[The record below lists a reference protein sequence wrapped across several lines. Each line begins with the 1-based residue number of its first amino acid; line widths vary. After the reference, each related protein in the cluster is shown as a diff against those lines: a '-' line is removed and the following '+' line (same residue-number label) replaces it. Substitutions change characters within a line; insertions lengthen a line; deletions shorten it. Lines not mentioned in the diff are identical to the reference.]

1 MRRLKWLWIAWAA
14 MALPL
19 SAAYAVDR
27 LLLAPACPACHAAQT
42 ETLPLFTPESDGLVR
57 IRASGMV
64 FRARVEGFA
73 ANPDG
78 EGVIL
83 LHGFPETSIMWAP
96 LMDKLAAAG
105 FRVVAFDQR
114 GYSPGARP
122 LRVNAYTSGRLAA
135 DVVAV
140 AHAVGFERFHVV
152 GHDFGGAI
160 AWIAAD
166 RFPHEVLTV
175 TSLST
180 PHPAALAEALETPA
194 AQWADSSYVLLY
206 RLPWLPELV
215 LGFNR
220 ASYLRHRNW
229 RFLPAA
235 QRDEY
240 ARVFGEPG
248 ALRGALNWY
257 RAFQFDSHD
266 PLGKITQPALFIWGN
281 EDGAFGRVAANKTA
295 NHVDGPFRQHSLK
308 AGHQLL
314 QEAPDQVADAVLSH
328 LTTWSQVSKAWTAA
342 LATAP
347 QDDGSPC
354 DQSRPH
360 CLNIVVAP
368 DGGALR
374 IRNTCDERQRGAV
387 RISCTGWAPEAFVE
401 FRFDLGAK
409 GEIAQ
414 QSNGFAAGACYYR
427 HRLCAPEAGK
437 N

>member
-1 MRRLKWLWIAWAA
+1 MTRFKWLWMAWALV
-14 MALPL
+14 ALPI

-27 LLLAPACPACHAAQT
+27 LLLAPACPTCHATQT
-42 ETLPLFTPESDGLVR
+42 KALPLFSDDADGLVR
-57 IRASGMV
+57 IRASGME
-64 FRARVEGFA
+64 FRSRVKGFA
-73 ANPDG
+73 ENPDG

-83 LHGFPETSIMWAP
+83 LHGFPETSIMWEP
-96 LMDKLAAAG
+96 LMDRLAASG

-122 LRVNAYTSGRLAA
+122 LRINAYTSGRLAA
-135 DVVAV
+135 DVIAV
-140 AHAVGFERFHVV
+140 AAAVGFDRFHVI

-160 AWIAAD
+160 AWITAD
-166 RFPHEVLTV
+166 HFPKAVMSV

-206 RLPWLPELV
+206 RLPWLPELF

-229 RFLPAA
+229 QWLPPE
-235 QRDEY
+235 QREEY

-295 NHVDGPFRQHSLK
+295 NYVDGPYQQLSLK
-308 AGHQLL
+308 AGHQLML
-314 QEAPDQVADAVLSH
+314 EVPEQVNEAVLAH
-328 LTTWSQVSKAWTAA
+328 LKTWSQVSKTWNAA
-342 LATAP
+342 LATDP
-347 QDDGSPC
+347 QDDGSAC

-360 CLNIVVAP
+360 CLNILVAP
-368 DGGALR
+368 DGGTVR
-374 IRNTCDERQRGAV
+374 IHNTCDERYRGAV
-387 RISCTGWAPEAFVE
+387 RIACTGWAPEAFVE

-409 GEIAQ
+409 DEVTQ
-414 QSNGFAAGACYYR
+414 HSSGFSAGDCYFR
-427 HRLCAPEAGK
+427 HRLCALEAPRK
-437 N
+437 

>member
-1 MRRLKWLWIAWAA
+1 MRRLKWLWIAWAVL
-14 MALPL
+14 ALPL

-27 LLLAPACPACHAAQT
+27 LLLAPACPTCHVAQT
-42 ETLPLFTPESDGLVR
+42 EALPLFTPKRDGLVR
-57 IRASGMV
+57 IRASSME
-64 FRARVEGFA
+64 FRARVKGFER
-73 ANPDG
+73 NPGG

-83 LHGFPETSIMWAP
+83 LHGFPETSIMWEP
-96 LMDKLAAAG
+96 LMDRLAGEG

-122 LRVNAYTSGRLAA
+122 WRVSAYTSGRLAA
-135 DVVAV
+135 DVVAI

-166 RFPHEVLTV
+166 RFPQAVMSV

-220 ASYLRHRNW
+220 ASYLQRLRW
-229 RFLPAA
+229 QLLPPE
-235 QRDEY
+235 QVEEY
-240 ARVFGEPG
+240 KRVFGEPG

-257 RAFQFDSHD
+257 RAFEFDSHD
-266 PLGKITQPALFIWGN
+266 PLGKTTQPALYIWGN

-295 NHVDGPFRQHSLK
+295 NYVDGPFRQHSLK
-308 AGHQLL
+308 AGHQLIL
-314 QEAPDQVADAVLSH
+314 EAPDQVVSAVLSH
-328 LTTWSQVSKAWTAA
+328 LRTWSQVSKRWNAA
-342 LATAP
+342 LAAAP
-347 QDDGSPC
+347 QDDASPC

-368 DGGALR
+368 DGGSVR
-374 IRNTCDERQRGAV
+374 IRNACDERHQGAV
-387 RISCTGWAPEAFVE
+387 RIACTGWAPEAFVE

-409 GEIAQ
+409 GEITQ
-414 QSNGFAAGACYYR
+414 QSNGFAAGDCYYR
-427 HRLCAPEAGK
+427 HRLCARKAGQ